1 MTEEPTTVAAARP
14 TETQVPSLELMV
26 AAGITAIP
34 QVGAFLFGG
43 YGHLIVILPVALAL
57 TLADIAA
64 VVVAAMQLRAD
75 RHARRPT
82 HWLVWIT
89 LALAAPWILY
99 VLYIGVIALMVQIF
113 CINQTCRGPIR

>member
-43 YGHLIVILPVALAL
+43 YGHLIAILPVALAL

>member
-1 MTEEPTTVAAARP
+1 V
-14 TETQVPSLELMV
+14 
-26 AAGITAIP
+26 
-34 QVGAFLFGG
+34 
-43 YGHLIVILPVALAL
+43 
-57 TLADIAA
+57 LADIAA

-99 VLYIGVIALMVQIF
+99 VLYIGVIVLMVQIF

>member
-14 TETQVPSLELMV
+14 TETQAPPLELMV

-75 RHARRPT
+75 RHAGRPT

>member
-14 TETQVPSLELMV
+14 TETQAPPLELMV

>member
-82 HWLVWIT
+82 HWLGWIT
-89 LALAAPWILY
+89 LALAAPCILY
-99 VLYIGVIALMVQIF
+99 SIFLGVDSLIV
-113 CINQTCRGPIR
+113 

>member
-14 TETQVPSLELMV
+14 TETQAPPLELMV

-43 YGHLIVILPVALAL
+43 YGHLIAILPVALAL

>member
-14 TETQVPSLELMV
+14 TETQAPPLELMV

-43 YGHLIVILPVALAL
+43 YGHLIAILPVALAL

-75 RHARRPT
+75 RHAGRPT

>member
-14 TETQVPSLELMV
+14 TETQAPPLELMV

-99 VLYIGVIALMVQIF
+99 VLYIGVIVLMVQIF